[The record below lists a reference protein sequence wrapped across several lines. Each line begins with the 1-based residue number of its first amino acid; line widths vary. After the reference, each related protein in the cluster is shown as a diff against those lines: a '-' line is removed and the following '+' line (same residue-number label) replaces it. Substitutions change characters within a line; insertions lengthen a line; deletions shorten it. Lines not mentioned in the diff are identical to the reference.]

1 MIKKGEGMR
10 MFLLKAKSRWPLLL
24 FVMGTLVI
32 VILTLKHLYLET
44 SKEDIEVISSPSFEE
59 VNNTFSTPS
68 KLEDKKEE
76 LAKGENESLE
86 KETQVVSS
94 KLSTE
99 SPSEALKKRF
109 SLQICSFRNRLKAEK
124 IVEELKREGY
134 PGYVVSK
141 DLGEKG
147 VWFRV
152 RIGEFETKE
161 EAEEIEQKVKQ
172 EYKDSFIVSY

>member
-1 MIKKGEGMR
+1 MR
-10 MFLLKAKSRWPLLL
+10 MFLLKAKSRWPLLV
-24 FVMGTLVI
+24 FVMGILVI
-32 VILTLKHLYLET
+32 VVLILKHLYLEAG
-44 SKEDIEVISSPSFEE
+44 KEDIEVISSSSFEE
-59 VNNTFSTPS
+59 VDNTSSPAS

-76 LAKGENESLE
+76 LAKGEDESLE
-86 KETQVVSS
+86 KEPQVVSS

-99 SPSEALKKRF
+99 NTSEVPKKRF
-109 SLQICSFRNRLKAEK
+109 SLQICSFRDRLKAEK

-161 EAEEIEQKVKQ
+161 EAEEIAQKVKQ